1 MPCGRQKTSMVV
13 KGQFSS
19 ILALGAMN
27 GEAGALLLLLEVMR
41 VTIGGGFTKT
51 ASIEKACYY

>member
-1 MPCGRQKTSMVV
+1 MVV

-27 GEAGALLLLLEVMR
+27 EEAGTLLLLLEVM
-41 VTIGGGFTKT
+41 
-51 ASIEKACYY
+51 